1 MDVQIIAVFLVLWT
15 YTHGYDILLKVS
27 FGVFCVECRVR
38 HVLANGPLRPV
49 HGGAQRGT
57 PDRVQTLAATVV
69 LKKNT
74 HMYHKNNVKIA
85 WSRKRLLCGW
95 VGAFI
100 VFLSPPPYFLC
111 KIVTVIP
118 TVTILHTQV

>member
-69 LKKNT
+69 LKKI
-74 HMYHKNNVKIA
+74 HICIIKIM
-85 WSRKRLLCGW
+85 
-95 VGAFI
+95 
-100 VFLSPPPYFLC
+100 
-111 KIVTVIP
+111 
-118 TVTILHTQV
+118 